1 MAEHKR
7 RKLAATVIVVL
18 AIAIAVTM
26 LSYSTLLSP
35 AEGADFVTKVK
46 QLVVFGSLSGSVFAL
61 LALGFTLIYG
71 VADIVNM
78 SHGAFYMLGAYAFS
92 VLVTSLGYH
101 PLTNKSS
108 FLLFAA
114 LILAAVLLGLVGI
127 VVYRV
132 LINPII
138 EDTLSVLVVTIGA
151 TLMLHQIML
160 FWFGD
165 KNLPVRKLLDGTV
178 SVFGVTLSNHEL
190 LSIALSLSLIAILWI
205 FIAKSKIGGAM
216 RAAAQDREVAKLMGI
231 NTVRL
236 YMLTIAISASLA
248 AIAGVLQSPP
258 AVSPVLRDWTYPL
271 VMSFAIVIVGG
282 LGSIKGSFVGAFIIG
297 FAEKS
302 VPIFFPGGSFLKGA
316 IALIVMVVVLVI
328 KPKGLFG
335 KRVEAE

>member
-1 MAEHKR
+1 MAWHKR
-7 RKLAATVIVVL
+7 RKLAAIAFVVL
-18 AIAIAVTM
+18 AIAVAAVLTWMYSLGPVESIAF
-26 LSYSTLLSP
+26 L
-35 AEGADFVTKVK
+35 TKIK
-46 QLVVFGSLSGSVFAL
+46 KLAIFGSISGSVFAL

-71 VADIVNM
+71 VADVVNM

-92 VLVTSLGYH
+92 VLLTSLGYH
-101 PLTNKSS
+101 PLTNRSS
-108 FLLFAA
+108 FLLIGA
-114 LILAAVLLGLVGI
+114 LILAAVFIGLVGI

-132 LINPII
+132 LIHPII

-178 SVFGVTLSNHEL
+178 DVFGVTLSNHEL
-190 LSIALSLSLIAILWI
+190 LSLVLSLSLIAILWI

-231 NTVRL
+231 NTARV

-248 AIAGVLQSPP
+248 AIAGVLLSPP
-258 AVSPVLRDWTYPL
+258 AASPVLRDWTYPL

-282 LGSIKGSFVGAFIIG
+282 LGSIKGSLVGAFIIG

-316 IALIVMVVVLVI
+316 IALVVMVVVLVLR
-328 KPKGLFG
+328 PKGLFG